1 MKSGVFT
8 SLSGGLQRFC
18 SSCESKAMATTGG
31 VMLLSKYLL
40 PTLKEIPRE
49 ADAPSH
55 QLMIRSGMMRQLASG
70 IYEWLPLGLRV
81 LHKVENIIREEMNS
95 IGGQEV
101 SLPAM
106 QPRELWEESGRW
118 DFYGKELIRLSDRN
132 KRDFC
137 LGPTHEEVITDLV
150 RREVRSYKELP
161 LLLYQFQTKFRDEIR
176 PRFGVIRA
184 REFYMKDAYS
194 FDATD
199 KDAEASYKDVF
210 EAYSRIFQRCDL
222 GFRPV
227 EAQTGAIGGTF
238 SHEFMVL
245 ADTGEEIIVSC
256 KCGYAANLEKA
267 ESVPPAR
274 TVASG
279 REIRE
284 SSELEEL
291 KEVETK
297 GMKTVEEVGRFLKA
311 RPEKFIKTLVYK
323 TDDEPVVV
331 LIRGDQEVNESK
343 LKSYLG
349 INEIFLADE
358 KTIEEVTGAPLG
370 FAGPVGLK
378 QKCKVLADHSVEG
391 IVNGV
396 TGANRKD
403 YHLKNVNMNRDYSV
417 DEVLDLRK
425 VKEGDIC
432 PRCGKILEFSRGIE
446 VGHTFKLGT
455 KYSESLGAK
464 FLDRDGKQ
472 KFFVMGCYG
481 IGVSR
486 IVAAAIE
493 QCHDENG
500 IMWPLPIAP
509 FQVLILPVNYEHV
522 KMRAISDKIYKE
534 LENAGYE
541 VLMDDRDERAGVK
554 FKDADL
560 IGIPIRVIVGEK
572 ALAKNMVEVK
582 LREEEGTRR
591 VKSTQVKNL
600 VQELIEEKNF

>member
-1 MKSGVFT
+1 
-8 SLSGGLQRFC
+8 
-18 SSCESKAMATTGG
+18 
-31 VMLLSKYLL
+31 MLLSKYLL

-49 ADAPSH
+49 VDVPSH
-55 QLMIRSGMMRQLASG
+55 QLMIRSGIMRQLASG

-81 LHKVENIIREEMNS
+81 LHKVENIVREEMNS

-118 DFYGKELIRLSDRN
+118 DFYGKELIRLKDRN

-184 REFYMKDAYS
+184 REFYMKDAYG

-199 KDAEASYKDVF
+199 KNAETSYNNVF
-210 EAYSRIFQRCDL
+210 GAYSRIFQRCGL
-222 GFRPV
+222 KFRSV
-227 EAQTGAIGGTF
+227 EAQTGAIGGSF
-238 SHEFMVL
+238 SHEFMVI

-267 ESVPPAR
+267 ECVAPAKVGGKR
-274 TVASG
+274 SG
-279 REIRE
+279 LKK
-284 SSELEEL
+284 LEQ
-291 KEVETK
+291 VETK
-297 GMKTVEEVGRFLKA
+297 NMKTVEEVGKFLKEK
-311 RPEKFIKTLVYK
+311 PDKFIKTLVYN
-323 TDDEPVVV
+323 TDGECVIVMV
-331 LIRGDQEVNESK
+331 RGDHEVNESK
-343 LKSYLG
+343 VKSYLG
-349 INEIFLADE
+349 VNEIFLADE

-378 QKCKVLADHSVEG
+378 VKCKLLADHSVGG
-391 IVNGV
+391 IVNGA
-396 TGANRKD
+396 TGANKKD
-403 YHLKNVNMNRDYSV
+403 YHLKNVNINRDYSV
-417 DEVLDLRK
+417 DEILDLRK
-425 VKEGDIC
+425 AKEGDAC
-432 PRCGKILEFSRGIE
+432 PRCGKTLEFSRGIE

-455 KYSESLGAK
+455 KYSKALGAT
-464 FLDRDGKQ
+464 FLDKDGKE
-472 KFFVMGCYG
+472 KYFVMGCYG

-493 QCHDENG
+493 QSHDQNG
-500 IMWPLPIAP
+500 IIWPLPIAP
-509 FQVLILPVNYEHV
+509 FQVLILPINYEHEN
-522 KMRAISDKIYKE
+522 MRAISDKIYE
-534 LENAGYE
+534 QLENGGYE

-560 IGIPIRVIVGEK
+560 IGIPIRVTVGEK
-572 ALAKNMVEVK
+572 TLARNIVEVK
-582 LREEEGTRR
+582 LRGKKEMREIQPDE
-591 VKSTQVKNL
+591 VLKL
-600 VQELIEEKNF
+600 IQELTKK

>member
-1 MKSGVFT
+1 
-8 SLSGGLQRFC
+8 
-18 SSCESKAMATTGG
+18 
-31 VMLLSKYLL
+31 MLLSKYLL

-49 ADAPSH
+49 AEAPSH

-70 IYEWLPLGLRV
+70 IYEWLPSGLRV
-81 LHKVENIIREEMNS
+81 LHKVENIVREEMDS

-106 QPRELWEESGRW
+106 QPKELWEESGRW
-118 DFYGKELIRLSDRN
+118 DFYGKELIRLKDRN
-132 KRDFC
+132 RRDFC

-176 PRFGVIRA
+176 PRFGVVRA

-199 KDAEASYKDVF
+199 KNAQTSYKNVF
-210 EAYSRIFQRCDL
+210 DAYCRIFQRCGL
-222 GFRPV
+222 RFRPV

-238 SHEFMVL
+238 SHEFMVI

-267 ESVPPAR
+267 ESVSLAK
-274 TVASG
+274 TVP
-279 REIRE
+279 
-284 SSELEEL
+284 SSEKTGERAKPKELE
-291 KEVETK
+291 EVETK
-297 GMKTVEEVGRFLKA
+297 GMKTVEEVGKFLKE

-323 TDDEPVVV
+323 TDDKPVIV
-331 LIRGDQEVNESK
+331 LVRGDHEVNESK
-343 LKSYLG
+343 VKNYLG
-349 INEIFLADE
+349 VNEIFLADE
-358 KTIEEVTGAPLG
+358 KTIEEITGAPLG
-370 FAGPVGLK
+370 FAGPVGLRV
-378 QKCKVLADHSVEG
+378 KCKVLADYSVER
-391 IVNGV
+391 IVDGV

-403 YHLKNVNMNRDYSV
+403 YHLKNVNINRDYHV

-425 VKEGDIC
+425 VKEGDVC
-432 PRCGKILEFSRGIE
+432 PKCGKILEFSRGIE

-464 FLDRDGKQ
+464 FLDRDGKE

-493 QCHDENG
+493 QSHDENG
-500 IMWPLPIAP
+500 IIWPLPIAP
-509 FQVLILPVNYEHV
+509 FQVLILPVNYEDV
-522 KMRAISDKIYKE
+522 KMRTVSDKIHKE

-541 VLMDDRDERAGVK
+541 VLMDDRNERAGVK

-572 ALAKNMVEVK
+572 TLAKNRVEVK
-582 LREEEGTRR
+582 LRKEKKVREVEPD
-591 VKSTQVKNL
+591 QVSKL
-600 VQELIEEKNF
+600 LDQLSKELYKE

>member
-1 MKSGVFT
+1 
-8 SLSGGLQRFC
+8 
-18 SSCESKAMATTGG
+18 
-31 VMLLSKYLL
+31 MLLSKYLL

-49 ADAPSH
+49 AEAPSH

-70 IYEWLPLGLRV
+70 IYEWLPSGLRV
-81 LHKVENIIREEMNS
+81 LHKVENIVREEMDS

-118 DFYGKELIRLSDRN
+118 DFYGKELIRLRDRN
-132 KRDFC
+132 RRDFC

-199 KDAEASYKDVF
+199 KDAETSYKNVF
-210 EAYSRIFQRCDL
+210 DAYCRICQRCGL

-238 SHEFMVL
+238 SHEFMVI

-267 ESVPPAR
+267 ESVSAAK
-274 TVASG
+274 TVPSG
-279 REIRE
+279 EKIGERAELK
-284 SSELEEL
+284 ELE
-291 KEVETK
+291 EVETK
-297 GMKTVEEVGRFLKA
+297 GMKTVEEVGKFLKE

-323 TDDEPVVV
+323 TDDKPVIV
-331 LIRGDQEVNESK
+331 LVRGDHEVNESK
-343 LKSYLG
+343 VKNYLG
-349 INEIFLADE
+349 LNEIFLADE
-358 KTIEEVTGAPLG
+358 KTIEEITGAPLG

-378 QKCKVLADHSVEG
+378 VKCKVLADYSVEG
-391 IVNGV
+391 IVDGV

-403 YHLKNVNMNRDYSV
+403 YHLKNVNINRDYHV
-417 DEVLDLRK
+417 DKILDLRK
-425 VKEGDIC
+425 VKEGDVC
-432 PRCGKILEFSRGIE
+432 PKCGKILEFSRGIE

-464 FLDRDGKQ
+464 FLDRDGKE

-493 QCHDENG
+493 QSHDENG
-500 IMWPLPIAP
+500 IIWPLPIAP
-509 FQVLILPVNYEHV
+509 FQVLILPVNYEDV
-522 KMRAISDKIYKE
+522 KMRTISDKIYKE

-541 VLMDDRDERAGVK
+541 VLMDDRNERAGVK

-572 ALAKNMVEVK
+572 TLAKNRVEVK
-582 LREEEGTRR
+582 LR
-591 VKSTQVKNL
+591 K
-600 VQELIEEKNF
+600 EEKVREIEPDQVPKVVDQLSKEFYEE

>member
-1 MKSGVFT
+1 
-8 SLSGGLQRFC
+8 
-18 SSCESKAMATTGG
+18 
-31 VMLLSKYLL
+31 MLLSKYLL

-49 ADAPSH
+49 VEVPSH

-95 IGGQEV
+95 IGAQEV

-118 DFYGKELIRLSDRN
+118 DFYGKELIRLKDRS

-161 LLLYQFQTKFRDEIR
+161 LLLYQLQIKFRDEIR
-176 PRFGVIRA
+176 PRFGIIRA

-199 KDAEASYKDVF
+199 KNAETSYKNVF
-210 EAYSRIFQRCDL
+210 EAYSRIFQRCGL
-222 GFRPV
+222 KFRSV
-227 EAQTGAIGGTF
+227 EAQTGAIGGAF
-238 SHEFMVL
+238 SHEFMVI

-267 ESVPPAR
+267 ECVSPDKVVP
-274 TVASG
+274 SG
-279 REIRE
+279 RKAGKK
-284 SSELEEL
+284 SELKEL
-291 KEVETK
+291 EEVETK
-297 GMKTVEEVGRFLKA
+297 NMKTVEEVGKFLKEK
-311 RPEKFIKTLVYK
+311 PDKFIKTLVYK
-323 TDDEPVVV
+323 TNGEPVIVM
-331 LIRGDQEVNESK
+331 LRGDHEVNESK
-343 LKSYLG
+343 VKSYLG
-349 INEIFLADE
+349 VNEIFLADE

-370 FAGPVGLK
+370 FAGSVGLK
-378 QKCKVLADHSVEG
+378 VKCKLLADYSVEG

-396 TGANRKD
+396 TGANKKD
-403 YHLKNVNMNRDYSV
+403 YHLKNVNINRDYRV
-417 DEVLDLRK
+417 DEILDLRK
-425 VKEGDIC
+425 AKEGDAC
-432 PRCGKILEFSRGIE
+432 PKCGKTLEFSRGIE

-455 KYSESLGAK
+455 KYSKALRAT
-464 FLDRDGKQ
+464 FLDKDGKE
-472 KFFVMGCYG
+472 KYFVMGCYG

-493 QCHDENG
+493 QSHDQNG
-500 IMWPLPIAP
+500 IIWPLPIAP
-509 FQVLILPVNYEHV
+509 FQVLILPVNYEHE
-522 KMRAISDKIYKE
+522 KMRAISNSIYKQ
-534 LENAGYE
+534 LESAGYE

-560 IGIPIRVIVGEK
+560 IGIPIRVTVGEK
-572 ALAKNMVEVK
+572 TLAKNIVEVK
-582 LREEEGTRR
+582 LRGEKEVREIEPD
-591 VKSTQVKNL
+591 QVQKL
-600 VQELIEEKNF
+600 MKKELKKGSESFFR